1 MFGNRE
7 GIGRR
12 VDALAPRVEPLAI
25 EAAQQHLRLPG
36 GHVERR
42 ERRRLVVVDVIARRP
57 EERRRRRRLHA
68 IPLARRLLRRQRPL
82 QSLRG
87 AVAERLVAAPDRV
100 VIHRHRVE
108 IQVGE
113 RFAEIP
119 GRDAR
124 HAERGQRLHFVEA
137 QRLEL
142 GERDRIDVRVVRPGA
157 VPRHEQRDALVQV
170 VHDGG
175 MPLEEHARDRARFCV
190 HELMRVAIDV
200 HERVLR
206 PVRRRQA
213 RQRVA
218 ICLALE
224 EAIEPF
230 DDFVAPI
237 GVRHRVDQHDQVLA
251 HALDHRLLR
260 DGQPVSQL
268 QHGFRGA
275 GFVRM
280 QGSVEIV
287 DRPCARDDLLGCRG
301 IRLARI
307 GQRGSV
313 LLQLLERLDALLV
326 RNRQQHDVA
335 SFLRAADREDFDA
348 R

>member
-1 MFGNRE
+1 
-7 GIGRR
+7 
-12 VDALAPRVEPLAI
+12 
-25 EAAQQHLRLPG
+25 
-36 GHVERR
+36 
-42 ERRRLVVVDVIARRP
+42 
-57 EERRRRRRLHA
+57 
-68 IPLARRLLRRQRPL
+68 
-82 QSLRG
+82 
-87 AVAERLVAAPDRV
+87 
-100 VIHRHRVE
+100 
-108 IQVGE
+108 
-113 RFAEIP
+113 
-119 GRDAR
+119 
-124 HAERGQRLHFVEA
+124 
-137 QRLEL
+137 
-142 GERDRIDVRVVRPGA
+142 
-157 VPRHEQRDALVQV
+157 
-170 VHDGG
+170 
-175 MPLEEHARDRARFCV
+175 
-190 HELMRVAIDV
+190 MRVAIDV

-224 EAIEPF
+224 EPIEPF

-260 DGQPVSQL
+260 DGQPVGQL

-280 QGSVEIV
+280 QGGVEIV
-287 DRPCARDDLLGCRG
+287 DRPCARDDLLGCCG

-313 LLQLLERLDALLV
+313 FLQLIERLDALLV

-335 SFLRAADREDFDA
+335 PFLRAADREDLDA
-348 R
+348 RRSRGEGARVAVRRRGIDQLARRAGNPFEERARRRHRGGGGERRDPGRQELRRGRGLCDLLGRARLGAVLCAGVAHAEREGEKREPTDAAH